1 MSRKINIVSF
11 VDGFWGRVI
20 VFSVIMFFISL
31 GDAIISDW
39 APAFI
44 QESMGSSLIMGLVMA
59 FSAVVGFG
67 ADLIFPQ
74 LLRGV
79 KMRRLISMGI
89 GTFLILSGILLWS
102 TAWPIIVLFLT
113 GMAFWGVY
121 YEFLGFGNHQF
132 VASIPAASRSA
143 VWSILGVFKSLAYFL
158 GPVIG
163 SAVALT
169 KGNYATVVTAAAA
182 VLVGYLVF
190 TLMNR
195 KTDHAAL
202 EPVEKL
208 SILSEIKHWGL
219 LFKHVWPVL
228 ILSLVMG
235 LVDATFWTT
244 GTVLSDNLA
253 KINWWGGM
261 FLPLYMLPMI
271 FVGLIVA
278 RWGIYKGKKKMAEI
292 FMLLSGLCLGLIGMK
307 DSLPLMLAAAT
318 LTGVTLSVAWPL
330 TDAVYSDII
339 SRMGKE
345 GKHMMGLS
353 SSTLSLAY
361 IIGPIFA
368 GIIAQMVGERMTFSV
383 MGIFMAVVAGILLIV
398 TPKKLKLPQTEIQTW
413 D

>member
-1 MSRKINIVSF
+1 MNRKINIVSL
-11 VDGFWGRVI
+11 VEGFWGRVI
-20 VFSVIMFFISL
+20 VFSIIMFFISL
-31 GDAIISDW
+31 GDAILSDW

-44 QESMGSSLIMGLVMA
+44 QESLGGSVIMGLVMS

-79 KMRRLISMGI
+79 KMRKLISMGI
-89 GTFLILSGILLWS
+89 GTFLILSGVLIWS
-102 TAWPIIVLFLT
+102 IPWPIAVLFLT

-132 VASIPAASRSA
+132 VASIPAVSRSA

-158 GPVIG
+158 GPIIG
-163 SAVALT
+163 SAVAMT
-169 KGNYATVVTAAAA
+169 KGNYSTVMMAAGA
-182 VLVGYLVF
+182 VLIGYLVF
-190 TLMNR
+190 VFMYR
-195 KTDHAAL
+195 KSDHTAT
-202 EPVEKL
+202 EPMEKL
-208 SILSEIKHWGL
+208 NILSEIKHWGL
-219 LFKHVWPVL
+219 LFEHVWPVL

-278 RWGIYKGKKKMAEI
+278 KWGIYKGKKKMAEV
-292 FMLLSGLCLGLIGMK
+292 FMLLSGLCLGLIGIN
-307 DSLPLMLAAAT
+307 DSLPLMLIAAT
-318 LTGVTLSVAWPL
+318 LTGITLSVAWPL

-339 SRMGKE
+339 SRMRKE

-361 IIGPIFA
+361 IIGPIMA
-368 GIIAQMVGERMTFSV
+368 GVIAQIVGERMTFSV
-383 MGIFMAVVAGILLIV
+383 MGIFMAVVAGILLII
-398 TPKKLKLPQTEIQTW
+398 TPKKLRLPQNEIQTW